1 MKPLRINKYFSIAAV
16 ILLLILIFT
25 SCQSKDTDEIKI
37 GSILGLTGNYAAY
50 GVKMQRGFDLAL
62 NEINALNNE
71 DNQKIKL
78 IVEDSQFDPTK
89 SVTAYKKLIG
99 IDGIKIIVGITGSRN
114 ALPVCEVSKNDDI
127 VIIDALG
134 SAPKLTTDGGP
145 NYFRIMAS
153 DALAGKYNVAW
164 AIENGMKK
172 PAIVFIEDEWGT
184 SYRDAVIKYLSNSG
198 VEEFESFGIN
208 AGMKDFRT
216 IIERIRKFNPDTI
229 FLLIYARE
237 GSSFIKQ
244 LRQAGITPK
253 IYGSDNISSTE
264 FISAGNEVVEG
275 IFVAMPAPVKGEN
288 YERFVETYRSV
299 YNEEPDANV
308 IKSYDALMLTYNA
321 ILKVGTEPAKLRSL
335 FGSGDFSYGGI
346 SGEIKF
352 DENGDLLDQEY
363 TRMVYRNGKLE
374 KLDMSIK

>member
-1 MKPLRINKYFSIAAV
+1 MKSIKIKKYFSVAV
-16 ILLLILIFT
+16 IILTLVLIIT
-25 SCQSKDTDEIKI
+25 ACESKDKHEIKI

-62 NEINALNNE
+62 QEINASATE
-71 DNQKIKL
+71 DDKKIKM
-78 IVEDSQFDPTK
+78 IIEDSQFDPTK
-89 SVTAYKKLIG
+89 SVTAYKKLTG

-153 DALAGKYNVAW
+153 DALAGKYNVSW
-164 AIENGMKK
+164 ALENGMKN
-172 PAIVFIEDEWGT
+172 PAIIFIEDDWGT
-184 SYRDAVIKYLSNSG
+184 SYRDAVIKYLSNAK
-198 VEEFESFGIN
+198 VKAFESFGIN

-216 IIERIRKFNPDTI
+216 IIEKIKKYNPDTI

-237 GSSFIKQ
+237 GASFMKQ
-244 LRQAGITPK
+244 LRQASIKAK
-253 IYGSDNISSTE
+253 IYGSDNISSIE
-264 FISAGNEVVEG
+264 FLSAGSDVVEG
-275 IFVAMPAPVKGEN
+275 IYVAMPAPVRG
-288 YERFVETYRSV
+288 ERFGKFADKYRV
-299 YNEEPDANV
+299 IYKEEPDANV
-308 IKSYDALMLTYNA
+308 IKSYDALMLTYKA
-321 ILKVGTEPAKLRSL
+321 IVQVGQEPSKLRS
-335 FGSGDFSYGGI
+335 FFTSKNFSFNGI

-363 TRMVYRNGKLE
+363 TKMIYRKGKLE
-374 KLDMSIK
+374 NLD